1 MKTTIQTNK
10 TIRNPHN
17 FVPDR
22 FEPRVIAIVGGKGSM
37 RRRTA
42 EEFFKDGYQVRL
54 TGEEPLAE
62 IGPTRPKDWK
72 RAVRR
77 WNENV
82 CRDADVVVF
91 AVPIP
96 LLSEADGLSR
106 IFGHT
111 PPRGWRNKLVID
123 ICSTKTGPTQVLSE
137 LKGATVIG
145 THPMFGPK
153 VKSLA
158 GQTVFVCP
166 VVPANGNRVLQARLA
181 VRLEWLNHFWNRRGV
196 HVVDIG
202 PDEHDTF
209 MPAVQFGV
217 LLSVLLYGEGLR
229 QTGAAL
235 KHVQQRGTPNS
246 RALCARFA
254 RMLSPAM
261 LATYVNLAFDNPHNR
276 KWLEIAIESL
286 SRLQSW
292 IKAGDRAALATWIQE
307 LADFQPSSF
316 RDHFADAAGFQDE
329 CFAKREFLAACLSNE
344 AAVRLALNSSPDKSD
359 AANLRAA

>member
-1 MKTTIQTNK
+1 MKSPM
-10 TIRNPHN
+10 RNPHN

-37 RRRTA
+37 GRRMA

-62 IGPTRPKDWK
+62 IGPTLPKTWK

-82 CRDADVVVF
+82 CKDADVVVF

-96 LLSEADGLSR
+96 LLSEPHGLSR

-123 ICSTKTGPTQVLSE
+123 ICSTKTGPTQALSE

-153 VKSLA
+153 LKSLA

-166 VVPANGNRVLQARLA
+166 VTPANRNRVLEARLG
-181 VRLEWLNHFWNRRGV
+181 LHLQWLKEFWNRRGV
-196 HVVDIG
+196 QVVEAS
-202 PDEHDTF
+202 PEEHDTF

-229 QTGAAL
+229 QTGASL

-261 LATYVNLAFDNPHNR
+261 LATYVNVIFDNPHNR
-276 KWLEIAIESL
+276 KWLDTASESL
-286 SRLQSW
+286 TRLQRW
-292 IKAGDRAALATWIQE
+292 IAAGDRAAVAQWMQE
-307 LADFQPSSF
+307 LAGFQSSSF
-316 RDHFADAAGFQDE
+316 RGHFADAAVFQDE
-329 CFAKREFLAACLSNE
+329 CFANWDFLAACLANE
-344 AAVRLALNSSPDKSD
+344 PAVRQALQGAPAGSD